1 MHATDHAAT
10 KTFRHGT
17 HRARTPDETLAH
29 LRPLLPRFGITRVA
43 NLTGLD
49 RTGIPVVTV
58 CRPNARSSAVF
69 HGKGVDL
76 AAAKVSGLMEAIETW
91 HAEHVALPLRFGS
104 VAELRSACRVAAVE
118 SLPRASGNDLH
129 DDLPML
135 WIEGQ
140 DLVSSQGLWLPFEVV
155 HANSA
160 IPGPPSSGCFATSTN
175 GLASGN
181 HKLEAISHALCE
193 VIERDAMS
201 LWRRLH
207 ATLQDRTRLALSTVG
222 DPLCRAVLERIE
234 SAGLDV
240 AAWDITTDV
249 GVPAFQ
255 VVAIDRTEEI
265 AHVGFGAGCH
275 PASEIALLRA
285 LTEAVQV
292 RTTYIVGSRE
302 DIEPADYRA
311 ATLEARRRAARA
323 LTRAEPVRPFDAIE
337 RFEFAT
343 FDSEVAW
350 LLGRLTA
357 VGLRQAIAVDLSRP
371 ETDIAVVRIVV
382 PGLEG
387 SHANP
392 ATLPGERA
400 RAIEA
405 RRPSENR
412 A

>member
-1 MHATDHAAT
+1 M
-10 KTFRHGT
+10 
-17 HRARTPDETLAH
+17 
-29 LRPLLPRFGITRVA
+29 
-43 NLTGLD
+43 
-49 RTGIPVVTV
+49 V

-104 VAELRSACRVAAVE
+104 IAELRAEAGAATVE
-118 SLPRASGNDLH
+118 RLPRASANPLR
-129 DDLPML
+129 DDLSML

-140 DLVSSQGLWLPFEVV
+140 ELIGSRRLWLPFEVV

-160 IPGPPSSGCFATSTN
+160 IPGPPGSGEFATSTN

-181 HKLEAISHALCE
+181 HLLEATSHALCE

-201 LWRRLH
+201 LWRCLH
-207 ATLQDRTRLALSTVG
+207 PTLQDGTRLDLDGVEDA
-222 DPLCRAVLERIE
+222 LCRKVLGQME

-240 AAWDITTDV
+240 AAWDITTDI

-255 VVAIDRTEEI
+255 AIAIDRSDEI

-302 DIEPADYRA
+302 DIEPADYRP
-311 ATLEARRRAARA
+311 ATLEGRTRAARA
-323 LTRAEPVRPFDAIE
+323 LLRAEPARRFAAIG
-337 RFEFAT
+337 RQEFAT
-343 FDSEVAW
+343 FDAEVAW
-350 LLGRLTA
+350 LLERLA
-357 VGLRQAIAVDLSRP
+357 AIGLREAIAVDLSRA
-371 ETDIAVVRIVV
+371 DIDLAVVRVVV

-387 SHANP
+387 SHVHPDYRRGA
-392 ATLPGERA
+392 RA
-400 RAIEA
+400 RAIGA
-405 RRPSENR
+405 RRAEGVR